1 MFVGKIPIS
10 VEIQPHLSP
19 QLMPFLNFRFWM
31 IRSLEYLEA
40 VALDPERNGGYYPII
55 AND

>member
-10 VEIQPHLSP
+10 VEHQPRLSP

-40 VALDPERNGGYYPII
+40 VAIQNGMGDTTP
-55 AND
+55 